1 MEGVYAEVT
10 QETIHTGEASHLLA
24 IEREKNMYTEAF
36 GKLRELKGIIEHV
49 KCLLEKNRTKMQK
62 DFDTWYRDMCKA
74 HTLSEQPAVELGNED
89 YGETRTNRSAQGAD
103 IPDDNSNRID
113 RISKSSLEQKQVHS
127 GTASS
132 TFELPP
138 GARLTGNREADE
150 DIIAFYKA
158 KEALLT
164 RSQRK

>member
-1 MEGVYAEVT
+1 
-10 QETIHTGEASHLLA
+10 
-24 IEREKNMYTEAF
+24 MYKEAF
-36 GKLRELKGIIEHV
+36 EKLRELKGIIEHV

-62 DFDTWYRDMCKA
+62 DFDTWYSEMCKA
-74 HTLSEQPAVELGNED
+74 QTLTRQPITEVRKEN
-89 YGETRTNRSAQGAD
+89 YGETRTNRSAQGAH
-103 IPDDNSNRID
+103 IPYDSNNSID
-113 RISKSSLEQKQVHS
+113 YISKSSLGQKQGQKQVNF
-127 GTASS
+127 GTTSS